1 VADTTNKKSNFI
13 SSSVQAGVA
22 ILDNID
28 ELRALLREAQVLDYA
43 TILTDADFIGPDP
56 ENPGGNAHLTK
67 AQLVA
72 LFATIGAV
80 VTLLEANSNAHYKNL
95 YALKP

>member
-13 SSSVQAGVA
+13 SSSVGAGVA

-28 ELRALLREAQVLDYA
+28 ELRALLREATVLNYA
-43 TILTDADFIGPDP
+43 TVLTDEDFTGAN
-56 ENPGGNAHLTK
+56 EHLTK
-67 AQLVA
+67 QDLVD
-72 LFATIGAV
+72 LFTTINAV
-80 VTLLEANSNAHYKNL
+80 VALLEANSNAHYQNL